1 MRANWKTY
9 VFWIALAE
17 GIGALAGFLTMD
29 ATRAYSQTVNQPPLS
44 PPMLLFPVVWGI
56 LYALMGIGAARVS
69 LTTASKDR
77 SIALNVFVT
86 QLAVNFLWSIVFFN
100 LESYGF
106 AFGWLLFL
114 WVLIVVMIFAFHT
127 VDARAAWLQ
136 VPYLIWVTF
145 AAYLNLGVW
154 LLN

>member
-1 MRANWKTY
+1 MKGNWKTY
-9 VFWIALAE
+9 LFWIGLAE
-17 GIGALAGFLTMD
+17 GIGSLAGILTMD
-29 ATRAYSQTVNQPPLS
+29 ATKAFTQTIHQPPFS
-44 PPMLLFPVVWGI
+44 PPMFLFPIVWGI

-69 LTTASKDR
+69 LAPMSKER
-77 SIALNVFVT
+77 SIALNVFVI
-86 QLAVNFLWSIVFFN
+86 QLVVNYIWSLIFFN
-100 LESYGF
+100 LQSFGF

-114 WVLIVVMIFAFHT
+114 WILIVVMIFSFHT
-127 VDARAAWLQ
+127 VDGWAAWLQ